1 MATVESSTGGR
12 LLVLFILVSGFVCVH
27 AWDSVDLELFDIVE
41 EVKDNFYQVL
51 GVETTATQAEIR
63 RAYRRISLQLHP
75 DRNKEDDAEL
85 KFRKLVAVA
94 EVLKDEDKRKRYDTI
109 LRDGMPD
116 WRQPVYYYRRVRK
129 MGLVEFV
136 ILLFFILTIGH
147 YIVAWSIY
155 LEKKFELEEVLSSK
169 MKKEEKKRR
178 KAKSGINEE
187 DITEIAD
194 VLVQETGVSKP
205 SFYDLLPFQVYRL
218 VTSLPSRYRSYKQAK
233 EERER
238 LWLEEQLEREA
249 EEQEILERIEQPKK
263 PRRRLHVEL
272 PEGGIEG
279 DDSSWGAAP
288 VTNVMAVTGEMTDG
302 SSVAKDDSNTWTE
315 EDTSLL
321 SRAMAKFPG
330 GTPKRWEKISQELG
344 KSLEMVTKQV
354 KKIKQGYT
362 VPGTANATSQGTGN
376 KLVTSRKAAAVT
388 DEIFTRA
395 DPGVTALPSKTPSKA
410 VPKQS
415 KEFSISSSLKR
426 NQETLKNPLL
436 DSAITRAQ
444 ERREN
449 GTEQHGEENSDEAT
463 TWSQAQQKLLEI
475 ALQQFPKT
483 TPDRW
488 TCIARAVPGMTKE
501 DCINRYKYLVELVR
515 NKKTAS
521 STS

>member
-1 MATVESSTGGR
+1 
-12 LLVLFILVSGFVCVH
+12 
-27 AWDSVDLELFDIVE
+27 
-41 EVKDNFYQVL
+41 
-51 GVETTATQAEIR
+51 TATQAEIR

-155 LEKKFELEEVLSSK
+155 LEKKFELEVLSSK

-205 SFYDLLPFQVYRL
+205 SFYDLLPFQVYQKDFGL
-218 VTSLPSRYRSYKQAK
+218 KNSL
-233 EERER
+233 RER
-238 LWLEEQLEREA
+238 LRNKRYWRE
-249 EEQEILERIEQPKK
+249 
-263 PRRRLHVEL
+263 
-272 PEGGIEG
+272 
-279 DDSSWGAAP
+279 
-288 VTNVMAVTGEMTDG
+288 
-302 SSVAKDDSNTWTE
+302 SNTWTE

-362 VPGTANATSQGTGN
+362 VPGTANATSQG
-376 KLVTSRKAAAVT
+376 
-388 DEIFTRA
+388 
-395 DPGVTALPSKTPSKA
+395 
-410 VPKQS
+410 
-415 KEFSISSSLKR
+415 
-426 NQETLKNPLL
+426 
-436 DSAITRAQ
+436 
-444 ERREN
+444 
-449 GTEQHGEENSDEAT
+449 SDEAT